1 MDDLEK
7 QLMDLSGIK
16 EPEQTAAP
24 KLPSVLKDAD
34 YGHASHIAPVRT
46 FSTDLADA
54 VRTHGGSV
62 VRVAIAEEEK
72 HRREYEDTSIKS
84 KKNITLIVVSI
95 ILLAAGAAAVAWAYW
110 HKEQASVVAPVVTA
124 APESL
129 VASDLYETIDSTG
142 MQAVDLYGAIRKIVD
157 EPRIQEGQIANIVIV
172 KSVGNAPTRPGISE
186 FLTALGT
193 HAPDELVRALKT
205 DFMLGTYLYGG
216 RDNLF
221 LVVHGTAHD
230 YLLSGMLKWEP
241 YLFADMV
248 SLFAI
253 DTHTLTKNQ
262 IETMTFAPA
271 IIANQDARAA
281 LGADG
286 KPLLYYA
293 FLNQNTIII
302 ATDSKT
308 LIQAI
313 AKFKG

>member
-16 EPEQTAAP
+16 EPEQAAAP
-24 KLPSVLKDAD
+24 KPPSVVKDVE
-34 YGHASHIAPVRT
+34 YGHVSHIPPVRT

-84 KKNITLIVVSI
+84 KKNIALIAVSG
-95 ILLAAGAAAVAWAYW
+95 ILIAAGVGAVIWAYT
-110 HKEQASVVAPVVTA
+110 HKQAASVAAPVAVV

-129 VASDLYETIDSTG
+129 VAADLHETIDITG
-142 MQAVDLYGAIRKIVD
+142 MQTVDLYGAIRKIVD
-157 EPRIQEGQIANIVIV
+157 EPRIQEGQIANIVLV
-172 KSVGNAPTRPGISE
+172 KSAGTTPTRPNIGE
-186 FLTALGT
+186 VLAALGT
-193 HAPDELVRALKT
+193 HAPDELVRALKP
-205 DFMLGTYLYGG
+205 DFMLGTYLYNNQ
-216 RDNLF
+216 DNLF
-221 LVVHGTAHD
+221 LVIHGSAHD

-241 YLFADMV
+241 YLFSDMV
-248 SLFAI
+248 PLFAI
-253 DTHTLTKNQ
+253 DTHMMTRSQ
-262 IETMTFAPA
+262 IETMTFVPSV
-271 IIANQDARAA
+271 IANQDARAA
-281 LGADG
+281 LDADG

-293 FLNQNTIII
+293 FLNPNTIII